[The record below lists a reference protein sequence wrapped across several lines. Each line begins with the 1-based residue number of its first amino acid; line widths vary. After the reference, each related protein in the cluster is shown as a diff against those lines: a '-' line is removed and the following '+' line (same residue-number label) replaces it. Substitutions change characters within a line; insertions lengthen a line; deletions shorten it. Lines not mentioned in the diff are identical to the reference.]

1 MNSDFCGG
9 QLLGKL
15 RGLCMFMML
24 LAAAAGMAAP
34 AQHFTFA
41 SYNTGSGLTN
51 LNARTLLQDR
61 SGLLWVGTE
70 NGVFILDGTL
80 FHKVQGFTAVGL
92 ENVRALREDSAGR
105 IWAVDENHLAYWQA
119 GKVHAIL
126 AVSFEALSHEPLDLA
141 VLEKV
146 HDTVYLLEGGVL
158 TAVSSPDEGRSWHA
172 AAVVAPNIAVA
183 HPEFSKLIS
192 LATEDGATLWAGCE
206 KALCRFDP
214 LRGQAV
220 RLSKQEG
227 VPTDAWRAITVT
239 RVGAL
244 WARGESGLLVRR
256 GPSLPFEKRPL
267 PALSFSGMR
276 KPSLVEDPSGQIVL
290 NGMEGFARDDGD
302 SWRIYGQANGLPG
315 DGIETFIFDRKGT
328 LWFGSLGHGILR
340 WLGYGFWEDWTRAE
354 GLNSNII
361 WGMSKGS
368 GSGVWISTEQGVAQI
383 DPRSAKVLSQA
394 GVSGRVLSVAVD
406 KRSHVWL
413 ANATGR
419 LLDINPA
426 TGQRRIAVDGLEHI
440 FQLHVDREQ
449 RLWVCSRK
457 GLLFF
462 TGADGW
468 TAPHLVSQLP
478 SGYAWSIAEGTDR
491 TLWLSYSKGLYRFQG
506 QSWAAIRLA
515 FPRKEAFNFML
526 AAMPDGTLWLQNKE
540 PYPLL
545 HLRVEANAAT
555 ILEKVETSSFGSDN
569 ITFVEMDR
577 RGWLWVGSDD
587 GIHVYDGRQWIQC
600 TAEDGL
606 IWDDTDFH
614 SFLEDQDGS
623 IWIGTS
629 GGVSHILR
637 PESLFKT
644 HTPEVHVLDIAL
656 SGQPLSTLEVP
667 QLNLQRPTLTV
678 HLLDTNYDRG
688 SATVTRYRL
697 DGEDNEWQDASGDSI
712 RFPALYPGR
721 YKLQVLTYDRRT
733 HASSPQENFSFVLME
748 PWWKRK
754 PLLAVEAVA
763 IFAILF
769 GLWRVS
775 IHFLVARQ
783 QELERLVSLR
793 TKELEK
799 EKCELLAARSELLET
814 TRRDPLTGLL
824 NRRAIFEHMQALC
837 DIAQS
842 AGPSIAV
849 VMADLDGFKQIND
862 QYGHIA
868 GDSVLQECARRIES
882 VTRPVDYVGRYG
894 GEELLILL
902 PGLDRGSV
910 CKRIEEIR
918 LSISARPI
926 EHNHL
931 LLSITCSF
939 GVACFDGG
947 TATTKDLV
955 NLADAA
961 LYLAKRNGRN
971 RVEYADELNSDPGF
985 TTLKLTSSGTKSG
998 LCLEPCN

>member
-1 MNSDFCGG
+1 
-9 QLLGKL
+9 
-15 RGLCMFMML
+15 ML
-24 LAAAAGMAAP
+24 LAAIAGVAAL

-41 SYNTGSGLTN
+41 FYNAGSGLTN

-61 SGLLWVGTE
+61 SGLLWAGTE
-70 NGVFILDGTL
+70 NGVFVLDGAI
-80 FHKVQGFTAVGL
+80 FHKVQGFTAAGL

-105 IWAVDENHLAYWQA
+105 IWAVDGNHLAYWQA
-119 GKVHAIL
+119 GEVHAIS
-126 AVSFEALSHEPLDLA
+126 AVSFEALTHEPLDLA
-141 VLEKV
+141 VLSEV
-146 HDTVYLLEGGVL
+146 RDTVYLLEGGVL
-158 TAVSSPDEGRSWHA
+158 TAISSQDEGRSWHA
-172 AAVVAPNIAVA
+172 AAVIAPNVAVA

-192 LATEDGATLWAGCE
+192 LATGDGATLWAGCE

-214 LRGQAV
+214 LRGQAT
-220 RLSKQEG
+220 RLGEQEG
-227 VPTDAWRAITVT
+227 VPADAWRAIMVT
-239 RVGAL
+239 RMGAF
-244 WARGESGLLVRR
+244 WARGENSLLVRR
-256 GPSLPFEKRPL
+256 GHSLPFERRPL
-267 PALSFSGMR
+267 PALSFNGTR
-276 KPSLVEDPSGQIVL
+276 NPLLVEDPTGQIVL
-290 NGMEGFARDDGD
+290 NGMEGFARDDGHG
-302 SWRIYGQANGLPG
+302 WRIYRQANGFPE
-315 DGIETFIFDRKGT
+315 DSIDTFIFDRKGT
-328 LWFGSLGHGILR
+328 LWFGSMGHGILR
-340 WLGYGFWEDWTRAE
+340 WLGYGLWEDWTRAE

-361 WGMSKGS
+361 WGIAKGP
-368 GSGVWISTEQGVAQI
+368 GPGVWISTEQGVAQI
-383 DPRSAKVLSQA
+383 DLRGAKVLSQA
-394 GVSGRVLSVAVD
+394 GASGRVLSIAVD
-406 KRSHVWL
+406 MRSHIWV
-413 ANATGR
+413 ANANGR
-419 LLDINPA
+419 LMDIDPA
-426 TGQRRIAVDGLEHI
+426 TGQGRIAVDGLERI
-440 FQLHVDREQ
+440 FQLHMDRQQ

-478 SGYAWSIAEGTDR
+478 SGYAWSIAEGTDG

-506 QSWAAIRLA
+506 QSWAAIQLA
-515 FPRKEAFNFML
+515 FPRKEASNFML

-545 HLRVEANAAT
+545 HLRVEGRAAT
-555 ILEKVETSSFGSDN
+555 ILDRVETSSFGSDN

-587 GIHVYDGRQWIQC
+587 GVHVYDGRQWVQC

-606 IWDDTDFH
+606 VWDDTDFH
-614 SFLEDQDGS
+614 SFLEDPDGS

-637 PESLFKT
+637 PENLFKIRI
-644 HTPEVHVLDIAL
+644 PEVHVLGAAL
-656 SGQPLSTLEVP
+656 SGQALSASEVP

-688 SATVTRYRL
+688 SAIVTRYRL
-697 DGEDNEWQDASGDSI
+697 DGEDNEWQNASGDSI
-712 RFPALYPGR
+712 RFPALYPGH

-733 HASSPQENFSFVLME
+733 HASSPQESFSFVLLE

-754 PLLAVEAVA
+754 PLLALEAAA
-763 IFAILF
+763 ILAVLF
-769 GLWRVS
+769 GLWRASVR
-775 IHFLVARQ
+775 FLVARQ

-793 TKELEK
+793 TEELEK
-799 EKCELLAARSELLET
+799 EKRELLAARSELLET

-824 NRRAIFEHMQALC
+824 NRRAIFEHMQTLC
-837 DIAQS
+837 EIAQS

-849 VMADLDGFKQIND
+849 VMADLDGFKQVND

-868 GDSVLQECARRIES
+868 GDSVLQECARRIEA
-882 VTRPVDYVGRYG
+882 VTRPVDLVGRYG

-910 CKRIEEIR
+910 RKRMEEIR

-926 EHNHL
+926 EHNHFL
-931 LLSITCSF
+931 LPITCSF
-939 GVACFDGG
+939 GVAWFDGG

-955 NLADAA
+955 SLADAA
-961 LYLAKRNGRN
+961 LYLAKQNGRN
-971 RVEYADELNSDPGF
+971 RVEYADEPTSDPLF
-985 TTLKLTSSGTKSG
+985 ATLKLTISGTKSE